1 MQLLYGALILFQR
14 EALQHA
20 LVNQAKKKRPTTHN
34 LLFLESGEKWVL
46 LNFRSLWRRTM
57 QASKPPPLSVEAD
70 KEEEKEEE
78 EEGGLLS
85 SLGPFQAASL
95 SHYPLVPSRGCPSTI
110 KP

>member
-57 QASKPPPLSVEAD
+57 QASLSVEAD
-70 KEEEKEEE
+70 KEEEEEKEEKE
-78 EEGGLLS
+78 ERGLLS